1 MRSKWKKGPDLRS
14 PYSGWLRAHGH
25 KVVRDKTKYR
35 RKAKHKKVPRWS
47 QSPAGLSLPEK
58 GQVSVTRPREV
69 TRSV

>member
-35 RKAKHKKVPRWS
+35 RKAKHKKY
-47 QSPAGLSLPEK
+47 PAGLK
-58 GQVSVTRPREV
+58 VQRG
-69 TRSV
+69 